1 MTDFSLITA
10 CGECCVGCSKKKGG
24 ICPGCIEAEGKVPE
38 WAESGICRVYA
49 CCREHDALFCGLC
62 KEFPCEKLPQMIPW
76 NAEIVNHLSE
86 LRDIYNAQV
95 NSFKKSDNTIDK
107 DKLKQVLQNWDIDNP
122 SICEQYNEDSERLIF
137 RIHTDRSDY
146 ILKGLPC
153 STSES
158 TIKSNVQAHIFLGN
172 ENCLAPK
179 IYQEKNGAYY
189 MRVNSFWFYLIEY
202 IDGRKM
208 EETPEDEYKIAQV
221 TRRLHS
227 LSDYSI
233 KSPMTQS
240 KMRYYTWFR
249 NLEFVKEFD
258 NILDS
263 LPDFEKLDQCFVH
276 TDIGPHNTMMK
287 KNGDVVFIDLDD
299 SGYGSRYLDLGWPFI
314 MQFVDYN
321 DDTEKM
327 DYRFDLA
334 KSFLKGYFG
343 DDPILREEY
352 DRIFDGAIQ
361 MHISYMQSYGP
372 YAVDSLW
379 KILKFGIEQKEKL
392 WSKIQSQ
399 NRPGD

>member
-10 CGECCVGCSKKKGG
+10 CGECCVGCTKKKDG

-62 KEFPCEKLPQMIPW
+62 REFPCERLPQMIPW

-86 LRDIYNAQV
+86 LRDVYNAQANTFKNPD
-95 NSFKKSDNTIDK
+95 NSIDK
-107 DKLKQVLQNWDIDNP
+107 DKLKLVLKNWDIVEP
-122 SICEQYNEDSERLIF
+122 GICEQYNEDSERLIF
-137 RIHTDRSDY
+137 RIHTDKCDY
-146 ILKGLPC
+146 ILKGLPYNI
-153 STSES
+153 SES
-158 TIKSNVQAHIFLGN
+158 TVKSNVQAHIFLGN
-172 ENCLAPK
+172 ENSLTPV
-179 IYQEKNGAYY
+179 IYPVKDGAYY
-189 MRVNSFWFYLIEY
+189 IQVNGFWFYLIEY

-208 EETPEDEYKIAQV
+208 EETPEDEYRIAQV
-221 TRRLHS
+221 TRKLHS
-227 LSDYSI
+227 LKGYSL

-258 NILDS
+258 AILDD

-314 MQFVDYN
+314 MQFVDFN
-321 DDTEKM
+321 HETEEM
-327 DYRFDLA
+327 NYRFDLA
-334 KSFLKGYFG
+334 EGFLKGYFG
-343 DDPILREEY
+343 DEPVKREEY
-352 DRIFDGAIQ
+352 DLIFAGAIQ

-379 KILKFGIEQKEKL
+379 KILLFGIEQKEEL
-392 WSKIQSQ
+392 WKRISI
-399 NRPGD
+399 RGTVL